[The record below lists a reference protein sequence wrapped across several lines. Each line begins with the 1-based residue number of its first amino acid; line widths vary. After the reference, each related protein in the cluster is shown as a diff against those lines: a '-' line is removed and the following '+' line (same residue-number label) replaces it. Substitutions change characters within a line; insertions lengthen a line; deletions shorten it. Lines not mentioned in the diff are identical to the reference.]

1 MRLAEIG
8 PGFFEKPLSFALVAQ
23 LESKSTALESTKKQS
38 EISFGKRR
46 IYPSLDRLS
55 LRNHFRFSVVCHSLQ
70 IT

>member
-46 IYPSLDRLS
+46 IYPLLDRL
-55 LRNHFRFSVVCHSLQ
+55 N
-70 IT
+70 